1 MIFERDEYSV
11 NYTPGTDVAVL
22 SGVMRLATPAA
33 YAQAFDALSARI
45 GAGEPLA
52 VDLTKVTFM
61 NSSGIRALAMLVLAA
76 KERGTALRLVANAAV
91 PWQKK
96 TASSLAAV
104 SRELAVELR

>member
-11 NYTPGTDVAVL
+11 SYTPGSDVATL

-33 YAQAFDALSARI
+33 YERVFIALATRI
-45 GAGEPLA
+45 GTGEPLA
-52 VDLTKVTFM
+52 VDLTKLTFM

-76 KERGTALRLVANAAV
+76 KERGTALRLVANGAV

-104 SRELAVELR
+104 SRDLAVELR